1 MTSPLAVLSEAAY
14 AYEQMEKLNQLKLAS
29 SPVASSIANSYG
41 ALGAYG
47 AGAYG
52 GAPSAMPMLL
62 VVPSLYGLNSQNQ
75 ALLHQQ
81 AAALSGLNP
90 AAFYPSGLTTAS
102 MTSSLTSSP
111 THGPSTPA
119 YGIVPHPHPH
129 PPPQPP
135 TNLVLNASLST
146 GNRSLGSEESEVLPP
161 WHVPREHVPAQQQ
174 SSSPKALPVKTSTIV
189 RNPTHNSSNV
199 ISCSSASSGV
209 GGVEIQ
215 KVKMRQKKVRN
226 QVDNHFRR
234 SLGSNYETPVLKKR
248 PATIAYSEVDDHFE
262 RVFGAEEWKKL
273 QAKRKK
279 MNRHS
284 VI

>member
-1 MTSPLAVLSEAAY
+1 MGTHPIFESDFDCLTDQKSPGGMTSPLAVLSEAAY

-41 ALGAYG
+41 LGAYG
-47 AGAYG
+47 AHGYG
-52 GAPSAMPMLL
+52 TGTPTVPMLL
-62 VVPSLYGLNSQNQ
+62 VVPSLYGLNSPNQ

-90 AAFYPSGLTTAS
+90 AFYPSGLT
-102 MTSSLTSSP
+102 SSP
-111 THGPSTPA
+111 THPSQGQTHPAA
-119 YGIVPHPHPH
+119 YGIA
-129 PPPQPP
+129 PQPP

-146 GNRSLGSEESEVLPP
+146 GNRSLGSEESDLPP
-161 WHVPREHVPAQQQ
+161 WHVPRESAPAQA
-174 SSSPKALPVKTSTIV
+174 SSPKAPVKTSTIV
-189 RNPTHNSSNV
+189 RNPTHNSTP
-199 ISCSSASSGV
+199 SG
-209 GGVEIQ
+209 EQ

-226 QVDNHFRR
+226 QVDHHFRR

>member
-1 MTSPLAVLSEAAY
+1 
-14 AYEQMEKLNQLKLAS
+14 MEKLNQLKLAS

-62 VVPSLYGLNSQNQ
+62 VVPSLYGLNSQNH

-111 THGPSTPA
+111 THPSTQAA
-119 YGIVPHPHPH
+119 YGIVPHPH

-161 WHVPREHVPAQQQ
+161 WHVPREHVPAQQP
-174 SSSPKALPVKTSTIV
+174 SSPKALPVKTSTIV

>member
-41 ALGAYG
+41 ALAGAYGPGAYG
-47 AGAYG
+47 AT
-52 GAPSAMPMLL
+52 PSAMPMLL

-90 AAFYPSGLTTAS
+90 AFYPSGP
-102 MTSSLTSSP
+102 SP
-111 THGPSTPA
+111 THSSQGQPHAAA
-119 YGIVPHPHPH
+119 YGIA
-129 PPPQPP
+129 PQPP

-146 GNRSLGSEESEVLPP
+146 GNRSLGSEESDLPP
-161 WHVPREHVPAQQQ
+161 WHVPREVPPAQP
-174 SSSPKALPVKTSTIV
+174 SSPKAPVKTSTIV
-189 RNPTHNSSNV
+189 RNPTHNS
-199 ISCSSASSGV
+199 APSG
-209 GGVEIQ
+209 EIQ

-226 QVDNHFRR
+226 QVDHHFRR